1 MAGDGLRVLCGHGPR
16 DDRGCKYGNEYTHA
30 TEDVKG
36 HTAVN
41 PANRVSRRS
50 RDSVPGFGV
59 FGGIA
64 VLQREEVDGQNRLRM
79 L

>member
-1 MAGDGLRVLCGHGPR
+1 M
-16 DDRGCKYGNEYTHA
+16 
-30 TEDVKG
+30 
-36 HTAVN
+36 N